1 MTIFSTTQ
9 GSNVGT
15 MLQPFETMLQ
25 QCCNAVLCIKS
36 SLQIRPVKHHL
47 KTGQSSPEVQNPYSS
62 FILMFYNSGGEKLL
76 RS

>member
-25 QCCNAVLCIKS
+25 QCCNTVLCIKS
-36 SLQIRPVKHHL
+36 SLQIRPAKHYL
-47 KTGQSSPEVQNPYSS
+47 KTGQSSPNVQYPYSS
-62 FILMFYNSGGEKLL
+62 FLLMFYNSGGETLL